1 MVACDS
7 GEGSC
12 RGGGLGRAATVAVT
26 SGGEAA
32 AGVGGVVKA
41 VVMEAAVEVAAGC
54 GSGGW
59 HQICGWWDGGV

>member
-1 MVACDS
+1 MVACDN

-12 RGGGLGRAATVAVT
+12 HGGGLGGAVAVAGT
-26 SGGEAA
+26 SEGEAA

-41 VVMEAAVEVAAGC
+41 AVMEAAMEVAAGC

-59 HQICGWWDGGV
+59 RRICDWWDGGV